1 MGHNLK
7 ISVSKKPVNR
17 GVVSCRKVT
26 VRERLVR
33 FLFGNK
39 VKLTVIVPGNSVRS
53 ISVTE
58 VDDGGGVG
66 DALVARGI
74 VAQTYIVSIPCN
86 AAILAPFT
94 M

>member
-66 DALVARGI
+66 EAV
-74 VAQTYIVSIPCN
+74 
-86 AAILAPFT
+86 
-94 M
+94 